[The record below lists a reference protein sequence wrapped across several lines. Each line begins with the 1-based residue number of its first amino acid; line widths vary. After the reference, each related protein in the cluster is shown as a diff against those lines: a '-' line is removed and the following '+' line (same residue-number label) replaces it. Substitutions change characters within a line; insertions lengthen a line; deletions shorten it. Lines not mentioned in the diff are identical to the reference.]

1 MDSTKVRS
9 LKYILPLLFIP
20 LLMSFSSSID
30 EIVSAIKVGDAN
42 RISRYFDATVEISLN
57 ERSHAYSR
65 SQAEMILRD
74 FFQKGVKTFQV
85 VHKGNSHDAEYCVGS
100 LTTTS
105 GKYRTT
111 IFLKVKGDKKLIQ
124 EIRFEGAVE

>member
-1 MDSTKVRS
+1 MDSTKVKS
-9 LKYILPLLFIP
+9 LKYIVPVLYVP

-30 EIVSAIKVGDAN
+30 DIVSAIKLGDAN

-57 ERSHAYSR
+57 EKSHAYSR

-74 FFQKGVKTFQV
+74 FFQRGVKTFQV

-100 LTTTS
+100 LTTAS
-105 GKYRTT
+105 GRYRTT

-124 EIRFEGAVE
+124 EIRFEGAAE